1 MSTEQNWLSSTQEPF
16 YTEVPVLQPYKAL
29 SLGKISYL
37 IDQITNKLGHFIND
51 IKDHKA
57 SNGNEIKQ
65 LQRLFS

>member
-1 MSTEQNWLSSTQEPF
+1 MSTEQNWLSSTQELF

-29 SLGKISYL
+29 SLGQISYL

-51 IKDHKA
+51 IEDHKA
-57 SNGNEIKQ
+57 SNVNEIKQ